1 MEDILRG
8 SSFRADRIPRGLL
21 RRLEE
26 AGLPLPMVDDDR
38 LLKEIAI
45 FADRID
51 ISEELT
57 RLAGHLVE
65 FARLLA
71 ADVPSGRNMDFLTQE
86 LNRELNTIGSK
97 ANNAAIA
104 HPGGGWQNGR
114 WNASASRSRMRSSPG
129 TAG

>member
-1 MEDILRG
+1 M
-8 SSFRADRIPRGLL
+8 
-21 RRLEE
+21 
-26 AGLPLPMVDDDR
+26 DDDR

-104 HPGGGWQNGR
+104 HLVVAGKTEVERIREQIQN
-114 WNASASRSRMRSSPG
+114 AE
-129 TAG
+129 